1 MLPIYKNVLP
11 MHCSSNVG
19 MDGDTSIF
27 FGLSGTGKT
36 TLSAD
41 PNRKLIGDDEHGWS
55 EDNKIFNF
63 EGGCYAKVINLN
75 KENEPDIYNAIKSG
89 ALLENVIIGK
99 NQEVDYSDISIT
111 QNTRVSYPIHHINNV
126 KSPSVGDNP
135 TNIFFLTADAFGIL
149 PPISKLNPSQAAYH
163 FISGYTS
170 KVAGTEAG
178 VIEPEPSFSA
188 CFGAPFMPL
197 HPTKYAEMLITKMKQ
212 NNVTVWLVN
221 TGWTG
226 GPYGIGK
233 RMELKYTRAMIN
245 SAMNGELE
253 NANKDNYHIH
263 SVFNLMQ
270 PRICPNV
277 PTSVLSPRKTWNN
290 DTKFYRIAY
299 DLADSFKKNFE
310 KFESSSNEEIMRG
323 APNSKK

>member
-1 MLPIYKNVLP
+1 M
-11 MHCSSNVG
+11 
-19 MDGDTSIF
+19 
-27 FGLSGTGKT
+27 
-36 TLSAD
+36 
-41 PNRKLIGDDEHGWS
+41 
-55 EDNKIFNF
+55 
-63 EGGCYAKVINLN
+63 
-75 KENEPDIYNAIKSG
+75 
-89 ALLENVIIGK
+89 
-99 NQEVDYSDISIT
+99 
-111 QNTRVSYPIHHINNV
+111 
-126 KSPSVGDNP
+126 
-135 TNIFFLTADAFGIL
+135 
-149 PPISKLNPSQAAYH
+149 PPISKLSPSQAAYH

-253 NANKDNYHIH
+253 NSNKDNYHIH

-323 APNSKK
+323 APNNKK